1 MSKKLKPTDQTY
13 WERILIQHGLGMS
26 QGLNKKTDC
35 VGTSNDIVALEEQ
48 QARNQEGQPEY
59 NHSKRVTPKGCHPD
73 A

>member
-1 MSKKLKPTDQTY
+1 MSKRKSEDPAY
-13 WERILIQHGLGMS
+13 WERILVKAGLGMNR
-26 QGLNKKTDC
+26 GLNAKTDC
-35 VGTSNDIVALEEQ
+35 VGTSNDIVALDEQ